1 MPCAQHRTQTRGEIK
16 GRRALCTTPHTTR
29 GEIRAAVLPD
39 DSPHVPRGLRVR
51 CADRVAAIMAD
62 GMAST
67 EDGRESGLIRPTRS
81 RRWWRSSIDCG
92 EGKGGAMAATN
103 GGGANKAAAAGQ
115 TRRRRDK
122 QGGDGGNKQ
131 GSGDKCP
138 HLGLALG
145 PRQRRRAAL
154 RRVAVA
160 QHTAAAA
167 VCGGVRCVVACTPYP
182 PYGCPTMATGAR
194 MSCPTKRDR
203 CNWPLL
209 SLASLPIW
217 EKSHENLWDEI

>member
-1 MPCAQHRTQTRGEIK
+1 M
-16 GRRALCTTPHTTR
+16 CTTPHTTR

-115 TRRRRDK
+115 TRQRRRDK
-122 QGGDGGNKQ
+122 QGGGGTNKAATAGTNKAAATSVRTWALRSAHDSDGVLPCDAWPWP
-131 GSGDKCP
+131 SI
-138 HLGLALG
+138 
-145 PRQRRRAAL
+145 RRR
-154 RRVAVA
+154 RRC
-160 QHTAAAA
+160 AAA
-167 VCGGVRCVVACTPYP
+167 CGA
-182 PYGCPTMATGAR
+182 
-194 MSCPTKRDR
+194 
-203 CNWPLL
+203 W
-209 SLASLPIW
+209 
-217 EKSHENLWDEI
+217 